1 MMLDEK
7 QLQQLLKLKRFEQ
20 PPPGYFERAL
30 EEFHRRQRSEILRR
44 SAFQIWFE
52 RVSSSFGNFR
62 VPASAY
68 AGAFGIFAVV
78 ATLLGTGIWTPEAV
92 NRNST
97 NGLTQTEFSDSG
109 LKLTSRGEIQLS
121 RPETKFQKN
130 FPTIQPS
137 DASRPRYILD
147 RQPVSYQP
155 PASF

>member
-30 EEFHRRQRSEILRR
+30 EDFHRRQRSEILRR
-44 SAFQIWFE
+44 SAFQIWLE
-52 RVSSSFGNFR
+52 RVSSSFGTFR
-62 VPASAY
+62 VPAWAY
-68 AGAFGIFAVV
+68 ASAFGIFAVI
-78 ATLLGTGIWTPEAV
+78 ATLLGTGIWTPEAS
-92 NRNST
+92 NRNLTS
-97 NGLTQTEFSDSG
+97 GLAQTDVSDSG
-109 LKLTSRGEIQLS
+109 LRLTSRGEIQLS
-121 RPETKFQKN
+121 GSETKFQKF

>member
-7 QLQQLLKLKRFEQ
+7 QVQQLLKLKRFEQ
-20 PPPGYFERAL
+20 PPPGFFDRAL
-30 EEFHRRQRSEILRR
+30 EEFHSRQRAEILRR
-44 SAFQIWFE
+44 SPLQIWFE
-52 RVSSSFGNFR
+52 RLSSSFGNFR

-68 AGAFGIFAVV
+68 AGAFGVFAVI
-78 ATLLGTGIWTPEAV
+78 ATLLGTGLWTPEAP
-92 NRNST
+92 NRSLT
-97 NGLTQTEFSDSG
+97 SGLAQSEVTDSG
-109 LKLTSRGEIQLS
+109 LRFTSRGEIKLS
-121 RPETKFQKN
+121 GPETKFQKF

>member
-1 MMLDEK
+1 MLDEK

-30 EEFHRRQRSEILRR
+30 EELHRRQRSEILRR

-52 RVSSSFGNFR
+52 RVSSSLGNFR

-92 NRNST
+92 NRNSP
-97 NGLTQTEFSDSG
+97 NGVTQAEFSDFG

-121 RPETKFQKN
+121 RPETKFQKI